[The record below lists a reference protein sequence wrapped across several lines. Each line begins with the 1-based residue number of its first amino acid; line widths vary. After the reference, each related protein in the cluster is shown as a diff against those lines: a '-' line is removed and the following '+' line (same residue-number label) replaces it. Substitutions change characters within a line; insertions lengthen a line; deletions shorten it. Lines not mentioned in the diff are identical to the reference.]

1 MYIFVV
7 IHFAYL
13 DPGTGSL
20 IIQAIIGAIAGVA
33 LFGRRAIKAVGSRIK
48 KLFSRSNSDKPK

>member
-1 MYIFVV
+1 MEHF

-20 IIQAIIGAIAGVA
+20 IIQSLVGIVAGIA
-33 LFGRRAIKAVGSRIK
+33 LFGRRAISGVAHKARS
-48 KLFSRSNSDKPK
+48 LFSKKGGSDND